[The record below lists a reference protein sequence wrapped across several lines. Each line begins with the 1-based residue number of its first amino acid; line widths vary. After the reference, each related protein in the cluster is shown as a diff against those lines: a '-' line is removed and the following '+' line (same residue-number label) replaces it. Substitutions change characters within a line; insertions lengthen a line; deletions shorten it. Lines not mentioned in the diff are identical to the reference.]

1 MGKDGTVRSETAS
14 AYLKKFKSIFSS
26 GVYKS
31 MRRWA
36 KPVRGAVIVFCALT
50 CVSSLLS
57 LGVTLATKGLIDG
70 ATSKQADKLWMY
82 GAALAA
88 LIIAERVI
96 SVVGAR
102 LRVQASAKLQKSMQS
117 DVTNAILGKDYSS
130 IKSFHSGE
138 LVNRVFSDVSVV
150 KNGIMNMLPSLVR
163 TLVSFTGAAIILITM
178 DWRFVPVLIGAGLI
192 GLMLMLLF
200 RTPMKNRHKRMQKA
214 EDRLHASTQETLE
227 NIRVI
232 KASVSEERAIRQLD
246 SDREQLSGEQ
256 IRNGRLSILMNN
268 GMGIMFDLSWLVCNL
283 WGCVKIFRGEF
294 SYGSLAAMIQL
305 IGRIQAPIAN
315 AVNLMSQVYG
325 VVASAERLE
334 DVIGL
339 PDERMGGEIG
349 RFESVRFDDVSFQYD
364 DGVSEVLLNVNFTV
378 KKGNFVALTG
388 ISGGGKTS
396 LFQLLL
402 GIYRPTSGSV
412 MFSDGVKSVAAGR
425 GTRSLF
431 AYVPQG
437 NTIFSGTLRENLCRF
452 CDNPTEEAISGAVK
466 TACIDD
472 LVNEIGMDAILGE
485 RGVGLSEGQL
495 QRVAVARALLSGAPV
510 LLLDE
515 ATSALDEKTE
525 ARMLSNLRSLSG
537 KTCIRV
543 THRPAALKIC
553 DYRLHVDGGRVEKLA
568 AIPRGAI

>member
-1 MGKDGTVRSETAS
+1 M
-14 AYLKKFKSIFSS
+14 
-26 GVYKS
+26 
-31 MRRWA
+31 
-36 KPVRGAVIVFCALT
+36 
-50 CVSSLLS
+50 
-57 LGVTLATKGLIDG
+57 
-70 ATSKQADKLWMY
+70 
-82 GAALAA
+82 
-88 LIIAERVI
+88 
-96 SVVGAR
+96 
-102 LRVQASAKLQKSMQS
+102 
-117 DVTNAILGKDYSS
+117 
-130 IKSFHSGE
+130 
-138 LVNRVFSDVSVV
+138 
-150 KNGIMNMLPSLVR
+150 
-163 TLVSFTGAAIILITM
+163 
-178 DWRFVPVLIGAGLI
+178 
-192 GLMLMLLF
+192 
-200 RTPMKNRHKRMQKA
+200 
-214 EDRLHASTQETLE
+214 
-227 NIRVI
+227 
-232 KASVSEERAIRQLD
+232 
-246 SDREQLSGEQ
+246 
-256 IRNGRLSILMNN
+256 
-268 GMGIMFDLSWLVCNL
+268 
-283 WGCVKIFRGEF
+283 
-294 SYGSLAAMIQL
+294 
-305 IGRIQAPIAN
+305 
-315 AVNLMSQVYG
+315 
-325 VVASAERLE
+325 VASAERLE

-378 KKGNFVALTG
+378 KKGDFVALTG

-425 GTRSLF
+425 GTRPLF

-452 CDNPTEEAISGAVK
+452 CDNPTEEAISDAVK

-537 KTCIRV
+537 KTCILV
-543 THRPAALKIC
+543 THRPAALRIC